1 MNLFSIPLRVEKID
15 GGFAISSQERL
26 DRLRSVLFGAHR
38 DSYFGLHIED
48 VKEKFVIS
56 SLDAI
61 ELFQNTSQIFEFY
74 GEDPDSTKH
83 FQAILQATKLWEDPG
98 LWNHVKFDV
107 NSLLVTASDEEDVT
121 TILETAILQK
131 ARQAAFS
138 YDDLVSLSDYFKSGG
153 WPIRKVAQHP
163 EIHVAVRLMEPDDMT
178 DSWVLETVV
187 RGVRSSSYW
196 VPALKKR
203 HLPLEQSLPAKW
215 THLHEVVAQ
224 FQRGLIPFVQ
234 VITEDSDAFYH
245 IPLDDQQVRD
255 FLRHDLAKLQAFGY
269 DVVLPAW
276 LKEIKES
283 RMQVRASAGT
293 NRYKSAAGLE
303 QILQF
308 NWNFS
313 LGDQQITEDQ
323 FRQMVEDNRS
333 FIRSGDQWFQID
345 AQWIEEIRKLLDR
358 SENEEWTVRD
368 LLFQELPEEL
378 TLAMEDDDSDDPLVQ
393 FQLQQSLESYL
404 EQLQEKKGFPEV
416 PPSELL
422 LTELRPY
429 QQLGLNWLVF
439 MRGESFGA
447 VLADDMG
454 LGKTIQLIA
463 YLLHVHATEPSHPSL
478 IICPTSVL
486 GNWQKELQ
494 KFSPSL
500 RVHTHYGS
508 NRGDLDLTADVIVTT
523 YGIATQDAELLQQIP
538 WCSVTLDEA
547 QNIKNMQTKQSRA
560 IRKLK
565 GQHHIALTGTPVE
578 NRLSEL
584 WAIFDF
590 IHKGYLGSFK
600 SFQETYMAPIE
611 RDEDAQAKHR
621 LRLKIQPFLLRRTK
635 RDPDL
640 QLNLPEKL
648 EQKEYC
654 TLTTEQAA
662 LYESL
667 IQESV
672 SQLGNL
678 SGFQRKGLVLK
689 MLSKLKQLCNHPAL
703 YLKEPFDDAETML
716 QRSTKLAG
724 IVTLAGEIAA
734 RGEQCLIFT
743 QYIGM
748 GHLLQHCLSE
758 LYDVDTP
765 FLTGSMPKGQRDH
778 LVASFQS
785 GEFPIF
791 LLSLKA
797 GGTGLNL
804 TAASH
809 VIHADRWWNPAVEN
823 QATDRAYRIGQKQ
836 FVHVHKFLTIG
847 TIEEKIDTLLEQKQT
862 LSDDLIHSSQWITEL
877 NDDEL
882 TELLTLS
889 K

>member
-1 MNLFSIPLRVEKID
+1 MTLFSLPLHLEPID
-15 GGFAISSQERL
+15 GGYAVSSPGGTA
-26 DRLRSVLFGAHR
+26 RLRNILFGANR
-38 DSYFGLHIED
+38 DSFFGLHAED
-48 VKEKFVIS
+48 TKGKFVLS
-56 SLDAI
+56 SLDMV
-61 ELFQNTSQIFEFY
+61 ELMQSPPRLVELY
-74 GEDPDSTKH
+74 GEDPSSAKH
-83 FQAILQATKLWEDPG
+83 FEAIQQAVKLWTSKE
-98 LWNHVKFDV
+98 LWDDVKFDAGNIFV
-107 NSLLVTASDEEDVT
+107 SASEDETIT
-121 TILETAILQK
+121 TLLETALLQK

-138 YDDLVSLSDYFKSGG
+138 YDDMVALKSYFRDGG
-153 WPIRKVAQHP
+153 WPIQKLQPHP
-163 EIHVAVRLMEPDDMT
+163 EIHVALRLMEPDDMT
-178 DSWVLETVV
+178 DEWVLETVV
-187 RGVRSSSYW
+187 RGARSSNYW
-196 VPALKKR
+196 APAVKKR
-203 HLPLEQSLPAKW
+203 DLPIAEVLPAKW
-215 THLHEVVAQ
+215 THLSEVVFA
-224 FQRGLIPFVQ
+224 FQRGVIPFVSILEEESEQ
-234 VITEDSDAFYH
+234 FYH
-245 IPLDDQQVRD
+245 MPLEDHQVRD

-276 LKEIKES
+276 LKELKETK
-283 RMQVRASAGT
+283 MQVRASAGAG
-293 NRYKSAAGLE
+293 RYKSAAGLE

-313 LGDQQITEDQ
+313 LGGQEITEDQ
-323 FRQMVEDNRS
+323 FRQMVDENRS

-345 AQWIEEIRKLLDR
+345 AQWIQEIRKLLDR
-358 SENEEWTVRD
+358 SEEEEWTVRD

-378 TLAMEDDDSDDPLVQ
+378 TLTSDEDDSDDPLVQ
-393 FQLQQSLESYL
+393 FELQQSLESYL
-404 EQLQEKKGFPEV
+404 VQLQDKKGFPEV
-416 PPSELL
+416 PPSPRL

-439 MRGESFGA
+439 MRNESFGA

-454 LGKTIQLIA
+454 LGKTVQLIA
-463 YLLHVHATEPSHPSL
+463 YLLHVHEQTPGKPSL

-494 KFSPSL
+494 KFAPSL
-500 RVHTHYGS
+500 KVHTHYGS
-508 NRGDLDLTADVIVTT
+508 NRGALDLEADVVVTT

-538 WCSVTLDEA
+538 WTSVTLDEA

-600 SFQETYMAPIE
+600 SFQENYMAPIE
-611 RDEDAQAKHR
+611 RDEDEQAKHR

-654 TLTTEQAA
+654 ALTTEQAA

-703 YLKEPFDDAETML
+703 YLKEPFDDAESML
-716 QRSTKLAG
+716 ERSAKLAG

-748 GHLLQHCLSE
+748 GHLLQHCFSE
-758 LYDVDTP
+758 LYEIDSP

-823 QATDRAYRIGQKQ
+823 QATDRAYRIGQQQ

-847 TIEEKIDTLLEQKQT
+847 TIEEKIDTLLEQKQS
-862 LSDDLIHSSQWITEL
+862 LSNELIHSSQWITEL
-877 NDDEL
+877 GDDEL
-882 TELLTLS
+882 TELLSLS
-889 K
+889 

>member
-1 MNLFSIPLRVEKID
+1 MKLFSIPLYVEKLD
-15 GGFAISSQERL
+15 GGFAVSSPGSTERL
-26 DRLRSVLFGAHR
+26 KTSLYGKHR
-38 DSYFGLHIED
+38 DSFFGLPIED
-48 VKEKFVIS
+48 QKGKFVLS

-61 ELFQNTSQIFEFY
+61 DLLPNPSDLYEFY
-74 GEDPDSTKH
+74 GHDAESVQHFEAITKAATLWNKPD
-83 FQAILQATKLWEDPG
+83 LWE
-98 LWNHVKFDV
+98 HVGFDV
-107 NSLLVTASDEEDVT
+107 NSIYVSASDDEAVT
-121 TILETAILQK
+121 SIVETAILQK

-138 YDDLVSLSDYFKSGG
+138 YDDLVSLQDYFKNGG
-153 WPIRKVAQHP
+153 WPIHKVQQHP
-163 EIHVAVRLMEPDDMT
+163 DIHVALRLMEPDDSSDEWT
-178 DSWVLETVV
+178 LETVI

-196 VPALKKR
+196 APALKKR
-203 HLPLEQSLPAKW
+203 SLPIEQALPAKW
-215 THLHEVVAQ
+215 EHLSDVVTS
-224 FQRGLIPFVQ
+224 FQRGIIPFVSLLEEESE
-234 VITEDSDAFYH
+234 TFYS
-245 IPLDDQQVRD
+245 IGLDDMQVRD

-283 RMQVRASAGT
+283 KMQVRASAST
-293 NRYKSAAGLE
+293 SRYKSAAGLE
-303 QILQF
+303 QIIQF

-313 LGDQQITEDQ
+313 LGGQEISEDQ
-323 FRQMVEDNRS
+323 FRQMVEENRS

-345 AQWIEEIRKLLDR
+345 AQWIQEIRKLLDR
-358 SENEEWTVRD
+358 SEEEEWTVRD
-368 LLFQELPEEL
+368 LLFQELPDEL
-378 TLAMEDDDSDDPLVQ
+378 TLAADEEDEDDPLIQ
-393 FQLQQSLESYL
+393 FQLHQSLETYL
-404 EQLQEKKGFPEV
+404 NQLQEKKAFPEV
-416 PPSELL
+416 PPSPRL

-429 QQLGLNWLVF
+429 QQLGLNWLAF
-439 MRGESFGA
+439 MRSESFGA
-447 VLADDMG
+447 ILADDMG

-463 YLLHVHATEPSHPSL
+463 YLLHVHEQDAEKPSL

-486 GNWQKELQ
+486 GNWQKELE
-494 KFSPSL
+494 KFAPSL
-500 RVHTHYGS
+500 RVATHYGS
-508 NRGDLDLTADVIVTT
+508 NRGVITTDADVVLTT
-523 YGIATQDAELLQQIP
+523 YGIATQDAETLQQIA
-538 WCSVTLDEA
+538 WSSVTLDEA

-560 IRKLK
+560 IRKLR
-565 GQHHIALTGTPVE
+565 GVHHIALTGTPVE

-600 SFQETYMAPIE
+600 SFQDTYMAPIE
-611 RDEDAQAKHR
+611 RDEDEQAKDR
-621 LRLKIQPFLLRRTK
+621 LRVKIQPFLLRRTK

-654 TLTTEQAA
+654 ALTTEQAA

-703 YLKEPFDDAETML
+703 YLKEPFDEAEVML
-716 QRSTKLAG
+716 QRSAKLAG
-724 IVTLAGEIAA
+724 IVSLAGEIAA

-748 GHLLQHCLSE
+748 GHLLQHCFSE
-758 LYDVDTP
+758 LYDIDSP

-778 LVASFQS
+778 LVASFQAS
-785 GEFPIF
+785 EFPIF

-804 TAASH
+804 TAATH

-823 QATDRAYRIGQKQ
+823 QATDRAYRIGQQQ

-847 TIEEKIDTLLEQKQT
+847 TIEEKIDALLEQKQS
-862 LSDDLIHSSQWITEL
+862 LSDELIHSSQWITEL
-877 NDDEL
+877 SDDEL
-882 TELLTLS
+882 TDLLSLS
-889 K
+889 

>member
-1 MNLFSIPLRVEKID
+1 MKLFSMPLYVEKLD
-15 GGFAISSQERL
+15 GGFAVSSPERP
-26 DRLRSVLFGAHR
+26 DRLKTLLYGKNR
-38 DSYFGLHIED
+38 DSYFGLPVED
-48 VKEKFVIS
+48 QKGKFVMS
-56 SLDAI
+56 CLDAI
-61 ELFQNTSQIFEFY
+61 ELLPNPSDVFEFY
-74 GEDPDSTKH
+74 GHDSASSEQLT
-83 FQAILQATKLWEDPG
+83 AITEAASIWNRTDLWE
-98 LWNHVKFDV
+98 HVEFDV
-107 NSLLVTASDEEDVT
+107 NSLFVTASKDEAVT
-121 TILETAILQK
+121 SIVETALLQK

-138 YDDLVSLSDYFKSGG
+138 YDDLVSLQDYFKNGG
-153 WPIRKVAQHP
+153 WPIHKVKQHP
-163 EIHVAVRLMEPDDMT
+163 DIHVALRLMEPEDPSDD
-178 DSWVLETVV
+178 WILETVV

-196 VPALKKR
+196 TPAAKKR
-203 HLPLEQSLPAKW
+203 FLSIEEALPPKW
-215 THLHEVVAQ
+215 AELSDVIRN
-224 FQRGLIPFVQ
+224 FQRGVIPFVS
-234 VITEDSDAFYH
+234 VVDEEMESFYYV
-245 IPLDDQQVRD
+245 PLDDQQVRD

-276 LKEIKES
+276 LKEIKETK
-283 RMQVRASAGT
+283 MQVRASASTG
-293 NRYKSAAGLE
+293 RYKSAAGLE
-303 QILQF
+303 QIIQF

-313 LGDQQITEDQ
+313 LGDQEISEEQ
-323 FRQMVEDNRS
+323 FRQMVEENRS

-345 AQWIEEIRKLLDR
+345 AQWIQEIRKLLDR
-358 SENEEWTVRD
+358 SEEEEWTVRD

-378 TLAMEDDDSDDPLVQ
+378 TLPTEDEDDDDPLIQ
-393 FQLQQSLESYL
+393 FQLHQSLESYL
-404 EQLQEKKGFPEV
+404 TQLQEKKAFPEV
-416 PPSELL
+416 APSPRL

-429 QQLGLNWLVF
+429 QQLGLNWLAF
-439 MRGESFGA
+439 MRSESFGA
-447 VLADDMG
+447 ILADDMG
-454 LGKTIQLIA
+454 LGKTVQLIA
-463 YLLHVHATEPSHPSL
+463 YLLHVHEQQPGSKPSL

-494 KFSPSL
+494 KFAPSL
-500 RVHTHYGS
+500 RVSTHYGS
-508 NRGDLDLTADVIVTT
+508 NRGEITIDADVVLTT
-523 YGIATQDAELLQQIP
+523 YGIATQDAETLQQIA
-538 WCSVTLDEA
+538 WSSVTLDEA

-560 IRKLK
+560 IRKLR
-565 GQHHIALTGTPVE
+565 GVHHIALTGTPVE

-590 IHKGYLGSFK
+590 IHKGYLGSYK

-611 RDEDAQAKHR
+611 RDEDEQAKHR
-621 LRLKIQPFLLRRTK
+621 LRMKIQPFLLRRTK

-654 TLTTEQAA
+654 ALTTEQAA

-716 QRSTKLAG
+716 ERSAKLAG

-748 GHLLQHCLSE
+748 GHLLQHCFSE
-758 LYDVDTP
+758 LYDIDSP

-778 LVASFQS
+778 LVASFQA

-804 TAASH
+804 TAATH
-809 VIHADRWWNPAVEN
+809 VLHADRWWNPAVEN
-823 QATDRAYRIGQKQ
+823 QATDRAYRIGQQQ

-847 TIEEKIDTLLEQKQT
+847 TIEEKIDTLLEQKQS
-862 LSDDLIHSSQWITEL
+862 LSDELIHSSQWITEL
-877 NDDEL
+877 SDDEL
-882 TELLTLS
+882 TDLLTLS
-889 K
+889 

>member
-1 MNLFSIPLRVEKID
+1 MKLFSVPITIEKLD
-15 GGFAISSQERL
+15 GGFAVSSPGST
-26 DRLRSVLFGAHR
+26 DRLKTILFGKHR
-38 DSYFGLHIED
+38 DSFFGLPIED
-48 VKEKFVIS
+48 KKGKFLLS

-61 ELFQNTSQIFEFY
+61 DLLPNPSDIYEFY
-74 GEDPDSTKH
+74 GHDPESTKH
-83 FQAILQATKLWEDPG
+83 FDAIQEAASIYQNKNLWD
-98 LWNHVKFDV
+98 HVRFDV
-107 NSLLVTASDEEDVT
+107 NSLFVTASEDTAVT
-121 TILETAILQK
+121 TIVETAILQK

-138 YDDLVSLSDYFKSGG
+138 YDDLVSLQEYFKSGG
-153 WPIRKVAQHP
+153 WPIDKVQQHP
-163 EIHVAVRLMEPDDMT
+163 EIHVALRLMEPDDMT
-178 DSWVLETVV
+178 DEWILETVV

-196 VPALKKR
+196 TPAVKKR
-203 HLPLEQSLPAKW
+203 FLPIEEALPPKWVHL
-215 THLHEVVAQ
+215 TDVITT
-224 FQRGLIPFVQ
+224 FQRGVIPFVS
-234 VITEDSDAFYH
+234 VLDEESESFFHVA
-245 IPLDDQQVRD
+245 LDDLQVRD

-283 RMQVRASAGT
+283 KMQVRASASAG
-293 NRYKSAAGLE
+293 RYKSAAGLE
-303 QILQF
+303 QIIQF

-313 LGDQQITEDQ
+313 LGGQDISEEQ
-323 FRQMVEDNRS
+323 FRQMVEENRS

-345 AQWIEEIRKLLDR
+345 AQWIQEIRKLLDR
-358 SENEEWTVRD
+358 SEEEEWTVRD
-368 LLFQELPEEL
+368 LLFQELPDEL
-378 TLAMEDDDSDDPLVQ
+378 TLPAEDDDSDDPLIQ
-393 FQLQQSLESYL
+393 FQLHQSLESYL
-404 EQLQEKKGFPEV
+404 TQLQEKKAFPEIQ
-416 PPSELL
+416 PSPRL

-429 QQLGLNWLVF
+429 QQLGLNWLGF
-439 MRGESFGA
+439 MRKESFGA
-447 VLADDMG
+447 ILADDMG
-454 LGKTIQLIA
+454 LGKTVQLIA
-463 YLLHVHATEPSHPSL
+463 YLLHVHEQQPDTPSL

-494 KFSPSL
+494 KFAPSL
-500 RVHTHYGS
+500 RVATHYGS
-508 NRGDLDLTADVIVTT
+508 NRGEITTDADVVLTT
-523 YGIATQDAELLQQIP
+523 YGIATQDAEPLQRVA
-538 WCSVTLDEA
+538 WSSVTLDEA

-560 IRKLK
+560 IRKLR
-565 GQHHIALTGTPVE
+565 GVHHIALTGTPVE

-611 RDEDAQAKHR
+611 RDEDEQAKHR
-621 LRLKIQPFLLRRTK
+621 LRTKIQPFLLRRTK

-654 TLTTEQAA
+654 ALTTEQAA

-703 YLKEPFDDAETML
+703 YLKEPFDEAETML
-716 QRSTKLAG
+716 QRSAKLAG
-724 IVTLAGEIAA
+724 IVSLAGEIAA

-748 GHLLQHCLSE
+748 GHLLQHCFSE
-758 LYDVDTP
+758 LYDIDSP
-765 FLTGSMPKGQRDH
+765 FLTGSMAKGQRDD
-778 LVASFQS
+778 LVASFQA

-804 TAASH
+804 TAATH

-823 QATDRAYRIGQKQ
+823 QATDRAYRIGQQQ

-847 TIEEKIDTLLEQKQT
+847 TIEEKIDTLLEQKQS
-862 LSDDLIHSSQWITEL
+862 LSDELIHSSQWITEL
-877 NDDEL
+877 SDDEL
-882 TELLTLS
+882 TDLLTLS
-889 K
+889 

>member
-1 MNLFSIPLRVEKID
+1 MKLFSMPLYVEKLD
-15 GGFAISSQERL
+15 GGFAVSSPERP
-26 DRLRSVLFGAHR
+26 DRLKTLLYGKHR
-38 DSYFGLHIED
+38 DSYFGLPVEEQ
-48 VKEKFVIS
+48 KGKFVMS
-56 SLDAI
+56 CLDAI
-61 ELFQNTSQIFEFY
+61 DLLPNPSDVFEFY
-74 GEDPDSTKH
+74 GHDPASAA
-83 FQAILQATKLWEDPG
+83 QLAAITEAASIWNRTDLWE
-98 LWNHVKFDV
+98 HVEFDV
-107 NSLLVTASDEEDVT
+107 NSLFVTASQDEAVT
-121 TILETAILQK
+121 SIVETALLQK

-138 YDDLVSLSDYFKSGG
+138 YDDLVSLQDYFKNGG
-153 WPIRKVAQHP
+153 WPIHKVKQHP
-163 EIHVAVRLMEPDDMT
+163 DIHVALRLMEPEDPSDD
-178 DSWVLETVV
+178 WILETVV

-196 VPALKKR
+196 TPAAKKR
-203 HLPLEQSLPAKW
+203 FLSIEEALPPKW
-215 THLHEVVAQ
+215 ADLGDVIRN
-224 FQRGLIPFVQ
+224 FQRGIIPFVS
-234 VITEDSDAFYH
+234 VVDEEVESFYYV
-245 IPLDDQQVRD
+245 PLDDQQVRD

-276 LKEIKES
+276 LKEIKETK
-283 RMQVRASAGT
+283 MQVRASASTG
-293 NRYKSAAGLE
+293 RYKSAAGLE
-303 QILQF
+303 QIIQF

-313 LGDQQITEDQ
+313 LGDQEISEEQ
-323 FRQMVEDNRS
+323 FRQMVEENRS

-345 AQWIEEIRKLLDR
+345 AQWIQEIRKLLDR
-358 SENEEWTVRD
+358 SEEEEWTVRD

-378 TLAMEDDDSDDPLVQ
+378 TLPAEDEDDDDPLIQ
-393 FQLQQSLESYL
+393 FQLHQSLESYL
-404 EQLQEKKGFPEV
+404 TQLQEKKAFPEV
-416 PPSELL
+416 SPSPRL

-429 QQLGLNWLVF
+429 QQLGLNWLAF
-439 MRGESFGA
+439 MRNESFGA
-447 VLADDMG
+447 ILADDMG
-454 LGKTIQLIA
+454 LGKTVQLIA
-463 YLLHVHATEPSHPSL
+463 YLLHVHEQQPGGKPSL

-494 KFSPSL
+494 KFAPSL
-500 RVHTHYGS
+500 RISTHYGS
-508 NRGDLDLTADVIVTT
+508 NRGEITTDADVVLTT
-523 YGIATQDAELLQQIP
+523 YGIATQDAETLQQIA
-538 WCSVTLDEA
+538 WSSVTLDEA

-560 IRKLK
+560 IRKLR
-565 GQHHIALTGTPVE
+565 GVHHIALTGTPVE

-590 IHKGYLGSFK
+590 IHKGYLGSYK

-611 RDEDAQAKHR
+611 RDEDEQAKHR
-621 LRLKIQPFLLRRTK
+621 LRMKIQPFLLRRTK

-654 TLTTEQAA
+654 ALTTEQAA

-716 QRSTKLAG
+716 ERSAKLAG
-724 IVTLAGEIAA
+724 IVSLAGEIAA

-748 GHLLQHCLSE
+748 GHLLQHCFSE
-758 LYDVDTP
+758 LYDIDSP

-778 LVASFQS
+778 LVASFQA

-804 TAASH
+804 TAATH
-809 VIHADRWWNPAVEN
+809 VLHADRWWNPAVEN
-823 QATDRAYRIGQKQ
+823 QATDRAYRIGQQQ

-847 TIEEKIDTLLEQKQT
+847 TIEEKIDTLLEQKQS
-862 LSDDLIHSSQWITEL
+862 LSDELIHSSQWITEL
-877 NDDEL
+877 SDDEL
-882 TELLTLS
+882 TDLLTLS
-889 K
+889 

>member
-1 MNLFSIPLRVEKID
+1 MSLFSLPIRIESID
-15 GGFAISSQERL
+15 GGFVVSSPTRPERL
-26 DRLRSVLFGAHR
+26 RNILFGSHR
-38 DSYFGLHIED
+38 DSFYGLHAEE
-48 VKEKFVIS
+48 VKGKFVLS
-56 SLDAI
+56 ALDAI
-61 ELFQNTSQIFEFY
+61 ELFAEPPHLVSLF
-74 GEDPDSTKH
+74 GEDSDSMKQMAVIREAVELWKHPD
-83 FQAILQATKLWEDPG
+83 LWDSITFEP
-98 LWNHVKFDV
+98 H
-107 NSLLVTASDEEDVT
+107 SLVVAASDQEAVT
-121 TILETAILQK
+121 TTLETAILQK

-138 YDDLVSLSDYFKSGG
+138 YDDLVSLADHFKAGG
-153 WPIRKVAQHP
+153 WPIKKVQAHP
-163 EIHVAVRLMEPDDMT
+163 EIHVALRLMEPDDMT
-178 DSWVLETVV
+178 DEWILETVV
-187 RGVRSSSYW
+187 RGARSSNYW
-196 VPALKKR
+196 APAVKKR
-203 HLPLEQSLPAKW
+203 VLPVEEALPPKW
-215 THLHEVVAQ
+215 THLSDVVIN
-224 FQRGLIPFVQ
+224 FQHGLIPFISVLDEAPETF
-234 VITEDSDAFYH
+234 VH
-245 IPLDDQQVRD
+245 KPLEDQQVRD

-269 DVVLPAW
+269 DVVLPSW
-276 LKEIKES
+276 LKELKETK
-283 RMQVRASAGT
+283 MQVRASAGT

-313 LGDQQITEDQ
+313 LGGQDISEEQ
-323 FRQMVEDNRS
+323 FRQLVDENRS

-345 AQWIEEIRKLLDR
+345 AQWIQEIRKLLDR
-358 SENEEWTVRD
+358 SEDEEWTVKD
-368 LLFQELPEEL
+368 LLFQEIPEEL
-378 TLAMEDDDSDDPLVQ
+378 ALALEDEDEDDPLVQ
-393 FQLQQSLESYL
+393 FQLQQSLETYL
-404 EQLQEKKGFPEV
+404 SQLQEKKGFPEV
-416 PPSELL
+416 APSPQL

-439 MRGESFGA
+439 MRNESFGA

-454 LGKTIQLIA
+454 LGKTVQLIA
-463 YLLHVHATEPSHPSL
+463 YLLHVHEKAATHPSL

-494 KFSPSL
+494 KFAPNL
-500 RVHTHYGS
+500 KVHTHYGS
-508 NRGDLDLTADVIVTT
+508 NRGTLDLEADVIVTT

-538 WCSVTLDEA
+538 WSSVTLDEA

-560 IRKLK
+560 IRKLR

-600 SFQETYMAPIE
+600 SFQENYMAPIE
-611 RDEDAQAKHR
+611 RDEDDQAKHR

-640 QLNLPEKL
+640 LLNLPEKL

-654 TLTTEQAA
+654 ALTTEQAA

-703 YLKEPFDDAETML
+703 YLKEPFDDAQSML
-716 QRSTKLAG
+716 DRSEKLAG
-724 IVTLAGEIAA
+724 IVALAGEIAA

-748 GHLLQHCLSE
+748 GHLLQHCFSE
-758 LYDVDTP
+758 LYDIDSP

-778 LVASFQS
+778 LVASFQA
-785 GEFPIF
+785 GDFPIF

-804 TAASH
+804 TAATH
-809 VIHADRWWNPAVEN
+809 VLHADRWWNPAVEN
-823 QATDRAYRIGQKQ
+823 QATDRAYRIGQQQ

-847 TIEEKIDTLLEQKQT
+847 TIEEKIDTLLEQKQS
-862 LSDDLIHSSQWITEL
+862 LSDELIHSSQWITEL

-889 K
+889 